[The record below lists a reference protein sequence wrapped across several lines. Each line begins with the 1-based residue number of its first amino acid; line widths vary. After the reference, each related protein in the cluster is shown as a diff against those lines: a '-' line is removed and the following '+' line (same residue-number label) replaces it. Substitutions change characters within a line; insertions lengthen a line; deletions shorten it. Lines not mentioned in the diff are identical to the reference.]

1 MLDSPLGMN
10 WPGIR
15 EYNAVIQH
23 TASAFQ
29 DQDLQNGVVK
39 LNAHGTPMSRSGKYA
54 SVFKITK
61 GTKISAVKCFTDPIT
76 EQGQMEQEQKY
87 AKLCDYLEPR
97 IKQLPIRR
105 FKYIKQGI
113 WVYGKPYPIVKMD
126 WDDGKTLDSFIKENF
141 ENSRKIKILTEN
153 WLDVIEKLRKAQI
166 AHGDLQHGNIQVT
179 QAGDIALVDYDCMY
193 IPDFKKD
200 ESPEK
205 GHENY
210 RHPERNKQFYEGL
223 DNFSSL
229 VIYISLLALSED
241 PTLWGKYHI
250 DDENLILKNSDFECP
265 EQSDCFKQLKSS
277 TNNTVSML
285 AVKLVR
291 FCTLPIEQTPP
302 LNELIQNDL
311 CARRDTDSQN
321 VKTNTAIPDSTPG
334 EEYQSPS
341 DCAVGDWVRHAEFG
355 DGVVVS
361 TAPGYWGMEAT
372 VDFKASGRKILALD
386 IARFQKTRFFKGQRG
401 TSSKNIELSAE
412 LYPEGKRGTSS
423 KNAELSAELYPE
435 RIRTDSIIFRLYAAS
450 VGLLGAL
457 FLGIGL
463 LPVLLNSSNQF
474 IIKLWW
480 SSIWSVGDLS
490 DYLRGAIVTITATL
504 IPGGLLGIF
513 LTPFKR
519 RIGIWFIFIGGISG
533 LALLGSLWS
542 GVLDGSL
549 KIITAMSFGGINS
562 HLHVGF
568 YGVIPTT
575 FSHNLTIIKQISQF
589 GWLKLSLVGFG
600 IWFIGTLPFLRRR
613 NHKS

>member
-1 MLDSPLGMN
+1 
-10 WPGIR
+10 
-15 EYNAVIQH
+15 
-23 TASAFQ
+23 
-29 DQDLQNGVVK
+29 
-39 LNAHGTPMSRSGKYA
+39 
-54 SVFKITK
+54 
-61 GTKISAVKCFTDPIT
+61 
-76 EQGQMEQEQKY
+76 
-87 AKLCDYLEPR
+87 
-97 IKQLPIRR
+97 
-105 FKYIKQGI
+105 
-113 WVYGKPYPIVKMD
+113 
-126 WDDGKTLDSFIKENF
+126 
-141 ENSRKIKILTEN
+141 
-153 WLDVIEKLRKAQI
+153 
-166 AHGDLQHGNIQVT
+166 
-179 QAGDIALVDYDCMY
+179 
-193 IPDFKKD
+193 
-200 ESPEK
+200 
-205 GHENY
+205 
-210 RHPERNKQFYEGL
+210 
-223 DNFSSL
+223 
-229 VIYISLLALSED
+229 
-241 PTLWGKYHI
+241 
-250 DDENLILKNSDFECP
+250 
-265 EQSDCFKQLKSS
+265 
-277 TNNTVSML
+277 
-285 AVKLVR
+285 
-291 FCTLPIEQTPP
+291 
-302 LNELIQNDL
+302 
-311 CARRDTDSQN
+311 
-321 VKTNTAIPDSTPG
+321 
-334 EEYQSPS
+334 
-341 DCAVGDWVRHAEFG
+341 
-355 DGVVVS
+355 
-361 TAPGYWGMEAT
+361 MEAT

-412 LYPEGKRGTSS
+412 LYPDGKRGTSS